1 MIRLNHANGSLE
13 SPVDDNSDIC
23 VLIARMLIKVPERK
37 SIKNITVNKMAYDIL
52 CHQAKR
58 DKNVLTGWPGK
69 ITSFVGI
76 PIEVVEA

>member
-1 MIRLNHANGSLE
+1 MVVSRQKYKGREERRAGNG
-13 SPVDDNSDIC
+13 V
-23 VLIARMLIKVPERK
+23 RKRK